1 MRPPFELQAIL
12 SQVVEIGTNS
22 LILIL
27 AAGFALGA
35 IMTFHTRSTLVAFGA
50 TALIPAVQALS
61 FFVGI
66 GPLVASLLVAGPVVW
81 GIGAVLANMR
91 ATEQIDA
98 MEALSVDAFKLLV
111 VPRVMACVIK
121 LPLLTLFMDFARVS
135 GSFASEYATSHL
147 SLTLYIVRAFTD
159 ISWWKFFRRR

>member
-1 MRPPFELQAIL
+1 M
-12 SQVVEIGTNS
+12 
-22 LILIL
+22 
-27 AAGFALGA
+27 
-35 IMTFHTRSTLVAFGA
+35 
-50 TALIPAVQALS
+50 
-61 FFVGI
+61 
-66 GPLVASLLVAGPVVW
+66 VASLLVAGPVVW

-121 LPLLTLFMDFARVS
+121 LPLLTLFMDFARLS